1 MKKLNCTYLF
11 AFVFFVLTIE
21 GISQVKHT
29 QHSGNNDTFKV
40 KQVID
45 LEYKFVPSISEQI
58 QNGTFVPADPNDL
71 RKDGL
76 PRLRMANKVVPGKG
90 LPKGNDPLVDFN
102 STKTKK
108 QTRAPILTF
117 QTTNLTSTP
126 SDPTG
131 EIGRDYYF
139 ASWNMAFRFFNLD
152 GTPAMA
158 QAASLSTLFGT
169 NQGGDPIVLYDS
181 EADRY
186 VISSMSSPSSSG
198 GALNFAVSQT
208 NDPINDGWHV
218 YTAASNQF
226 PTGEFPDYPKYSIWS
241 DGYYCTTNTGGDNLF
256 VLEREK
262 ILNGDPTASLQSF
275 DTPAM
280 ATSGFAS
287 AQILDITDDNHP
299 VDGNA
304 TLVYLQ
310 DDSWAGVS
318 YDHIKLW
325 TVNLDW
331 NNPANSLISNPVEL
345 ATTPFNSVFDATG
358 FSNLQQPSGPDID
371 AVQATIMNQ
380 AQFRK
385 FTSHNSAVF
394 NFVVD
399 TDGTTAGE
407 LAGIRWYELRQ
418 DGDGQPW
425 TIFQEGTYIAPDGRH
440 AFMGSMS
447 MDLQGNIGMGYS
459 SVSTS
464 ESVSLRYTG
473 RYAADPLG
481 EMTLEEGLITQS
493 SNNSDSFRYSDYA
506 HLSVDPTNEK
516 QFWFVGEYFSPNRS
530 NMVGVFQIAADAAY
544 DSGVVSI
551 DSPVTGTLTDSET
564 VTVSIFNYGE
574 NDISNFDVSFQL
586 NSGTVVTETY
596 TGTISTGETAQHT
609 FSTTVDMSTVGETYV
624 LLAYTTLTND
634 ENDAND
640 GITEDIIHLNP
651 NDIGVSAISS
661 PSSGELLS
669 NAELVTVTITNYG
682 GATQYDFDIT
692 YELNGETVTETVP
705 GPIEGNSSM
714 DYTFDQTVDVSAFG
728 TYTITVYTSLDGDS
742 DVSNDASSSDIT
754 NINCAPS
761 MDCAL
766 GDGFQLFQLADIN
779 NESSC
784 EGYGDFTAQST
795 DLQLGE
801 TYDVTMT
808 TGWGTQHV
816 RIWID
821 YNDDF
826 NFTLDELILDNY
838 TIADGEGTGTWTET
852 TQVTIPIDVPI
863 GQHLMRAK
871 TSWGTVLVPD
881 DACEVTPYG
890 ETEDYMVNIIP
901 GAAYDIGVTDI
912 ITPVTSTLS
921 ANEIITIQVS
931 NFGENEVSGFDVSYS
946 INGGDIVSEVFTSS
960 LASGEVTDYIFTTT
974 ADMSVVN
981 EYYSILASV
990 SLDEDEDSENDSFE
1004 VEVQNLSPIDI
1015 GVTEIFSPLS
1025 GSGLTS
1031 EEQVG
1036 IVITNYGGTAISNF
1050 EVSYSINGEIVTE
1063 IVEGPL
1069 AVGSSMEYIF
1079 EQSADLSD
1087 LGTYEISSYTSADGD
1102 SNESNNSISITIDH
1116 VGCQPTAGTGCNLDG
1131 IKRFVLGTIDVD
1143 DGENGCNGVNGYV
1156 DRTDLSTDL
1165 DRSEGNNVHLLQA
1178 QHNWTNAS
1186 GEALSVWI
1194 DFNDNGVFEDS
1205 ERLISGEPFSVSLE
1219 LNDFYLTIPTDAPL
1233 GSHTLRAKAIDI
1245 TPTTGDP
1252 ESILDPCAE
1261 FSYGEVHDYTVNI
1274 GENLSTNE
1282 IEFSEN
1288 QFNIYATG
1296 EDMFRAKL
1304 TTDYSE
1310 NIEFSVYDAAGKLVI
1325 FNYIEKTNNLSYIYD
1340 LDMSYAAP
1348 GVYVITM
1355 GNSNVGLQT
1364 GKIIVK

>member
-1 MKKLNCTYLF
+1 M
-11 AFVFFVLTIE
+11 E
-21 GISQVKHT
+21 
-29 QHSGNNDTFKV
+29 
-40 KQVID
+40 
-45 LEYKFVPSISEQI
+45 
-58 QNGTFVPADPNDL
+58 
-71 RKDGL
+71 
-76 PRLRMANKVVPGKG
+76 
-90 LPKGNDPLVDFN
+90 
-102 STKTKK
+102 
-108 QTRAPILTF
+108 
-117 QTTNLTSTP
+117 
-126 SDPTG
+126 
-131 EIGRDYYF
+131 
-139 ASWNMAFRFFNLD
+139 
-152 GTPAMA
+152 
-158 QAASLSTLFGT
+158 
-169 NQGGDPIVLYDS
+169 
-181 EADRY
+181 
-186 VISSMSSPSSSG
+186 
-198 GALNFAVSQT
+198 
-208 NDPINDGWHV
+208 
-218 YTAASNQF
+218 
-226 PTGEFPDYPKYSIWS
+226 
-241 DGYYCTTNTGGDNLF
+241 
-256 VLEREK
+256 
-262 ILNGDPTASLQSF
+262 
-275 DTPAM
+275 
-280 ATSGFAS
+280 
-287 AQILDITDDNHP
+287 
-299 VDGNA
+299 
-304 TLVYLQ
+304 
-310 DDSWAGVS
+310 
-318 YDHIKLW
+318 
-325 TVNLDW
+325 
-331 NNPANSLISNPVEL
+331 
-345 ATTPFNSVFDATG
+345 
-358 FSNLQQPSGPDID
+358 QPSGPDID

-385 FTSHNSAVF
+385 FASHNSAVF

-399 TDGTTAGE
+399 TDGTAGE

-459 SVSTS
+459 SVSSS
-464 ESVSLRYTG
+464 ESISLRYTG

-481 EMTLEEGLITQS
+481 EMTLQEGLIAQS
-493 SNNSDSFRYSDYA
+493 TSNNPNTRYSDYA
-506 HLSVDPTNEK
+506 HLSVDPNNDK

-530 NMVGVFQIAADAAY
+530 HMVGVFQIAADAAY

-586 NSGTVVTETY
+586 NSGTVATETY

-624 LLAYTTLTND
+624 LLAYTTLTDD

-640 GITEDIIHLNP
+640 GVTEDIIHLNP

-705 GPIEGNSSM
+705 GPLEGNSSM

-742 DVSNDASSSDIT
+742 DISNDASSSDIT
-754 NINCAPS
+754 NINCAP
-761 MDCAL
+761 AL
-766 GDGFQLFQLADIN
+766 NCSVGDGFQLFQLGDIN

-784 EGYGDFTAQST
+784 EGYGNFTDQST
-795 DLQLGE
+795 DLELGE

-808 TGWGTQHV
+808 TGYGTQHV

-826 NFTLDELILDNY
+826 NLTLDELILDNY
-838 TIADGEGTGTWTET
+838 TIADGQGTGTWTET

-871 TSWGTVLVPD
+871 TSWGADLVPD
-881 DACEVTPYG
+881 DACEVTSWG

-1050 EVSYSINGEIVTE
+1050 EVSYSLNGEIVTE